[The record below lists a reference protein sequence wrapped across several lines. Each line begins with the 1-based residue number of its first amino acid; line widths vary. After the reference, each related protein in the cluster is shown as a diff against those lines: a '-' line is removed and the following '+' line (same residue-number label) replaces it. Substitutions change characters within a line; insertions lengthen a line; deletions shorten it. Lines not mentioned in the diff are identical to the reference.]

1 MQKVWDT
8 GRGWIEVASFAG
20 KSSTGMCRRLAVQ
33 VRNEAFSW
41 VWVWYGWGKKNHVN
55 QPCEP
60 TIFISERIMSLWN
73 FVSISNSRFK
83 SKMFHTTKSIVNRL
97 PPWWHVLQ
105 TTKSF
110 EFQRPDTMRTGG
122 TWMIWWLRRYHTMH
136 LGWAVQKP
144 TGDG

>member
-60 TIFISERIMSLWN
+60 TIFISERIMSL
-73 FVSISNSRFK
+73 
-83 SKMFHTTKSIVNRL
+83 
-97 PPWWHVLQ
+97 
-105 TTKSF
+105 
-110 EFQRPDTMRTGG
+110 
-122 TWMIWWLRRYHTMH
+122 
-136 LGWAVQKP
+136 
-144 TGDG
+144 